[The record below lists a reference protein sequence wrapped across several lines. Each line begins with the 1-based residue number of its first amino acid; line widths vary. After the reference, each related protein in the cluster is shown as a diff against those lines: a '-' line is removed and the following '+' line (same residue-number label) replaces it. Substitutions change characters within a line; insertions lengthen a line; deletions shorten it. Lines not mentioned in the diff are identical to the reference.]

1 MDVEDDGKEFGIEKK
16 TFSLSLKVIS
26 ISKSFDNF

>member
-1 MDVEDDGKEFGIEKK
+1 MDGKEFGIEKK
-16 TFSLSLKVIS
+16 TFSLSRKVIS